1 MNVTAHDV
9 YVAQVKL
16 AKAEADLR
24 EEKLMLARAETAAEY
39 TALGTDASG
48 AALGTNDTIRKI
60 RLAEAVMSNASVT
73 NIQASV
79 LVKQHAVALAQAEY
93 DLVKGER
100 RDQDAVRQES
110 YIAAL
115 EAHALIPA

>member
-9 YVAQVKL
+9 YVAQVAL
-16 AKAEADLR
+16 AKAEAELR
-24 EEKLMLARAETAAEY
+24 EEKLMLAYAETNAEAKSL
-39 TALGTDASG
+39 TTDI
-48 AALGTNDTIRKI
+48 GTNDTIRKI
-60 RLAEAVMSNASVT
+60 KIAEFAAADSVVT
-73 NIQASV
+73 GLRASV
-79 LVKQHAVALAQAEY
+79 LVKQHMVALKQAEY

>member
-9 YVAQVKL
+9 YVAQVAL
-16 AKAEADLR
+16 AKAEAELR
-24 EEKLMLARAETAAEY
+24 EEKSLLARAETTAEY
-39 TALGTDASG
+39 KAVTDG
-48 AALGTNDTIRKI
+48 GLGTNAEERKI
-60 RLAEAVMSNASVT
+60 RLAFAVQSNAIVT
-73 NIQASV
+73 SQQTSV
-79 LVKQHAVALAQAEY
+79 LVAQQTVALKQAEF